1 MSVDLV
7 FLGSDGPDRL
17 EGERVRA
24 VQCRAPELFV
34 GGSGQLPEVEQMNEV
49 RRAAGVAEELR
60 IAGAA
65 GDLRH
70 HLVRAEPAERPIQG
84 YAGPAEPIFA
94 QVRGHG
100 EGILGLGHRV
110 QVPAV
115 QLTELLPKLADVEP
129 QPARK
134 TGPVGVALL
143 DTHVAVLQAHEDLR
157 VRVRVE
163 GRLESDFELA
173 RVEVVTLDARL
184 LPVGAHVPRHADLRV
199 ELSLVAL
206 PADEPRGRGV
216 LAGSGVATPGGGP

>member
-1 MSVDLV
+1 
-7 FLGSDGPDRL
+7 
-17 EGERVRA
+17 
-24 VQCRAPELFV
+24 
-34 GGSGQLPEVEQMNEV
+34 MNEV
-49 RRAAGVAEELR
+49 RRAAAVAEELR

-94 QVRGHG
+94 QVRGHR
-100 EGILGLGHRV
+100 EGILRLGHRV

-115 QLTELLPKLADVEP
+115 QLAELLAELADVEP

-157 VRVRVE
+157 VRVRIE
-163 GRLESDFELA
+163 RRLEADLELA
-173 RVEVVTLDARL
+173 RVEILPLDPRL
-184 LPVGAHVPRHADLRV
+184 LSVGAHVPRDADLRV
-199 ELSLVAL
+199 ELRLVAL
-206 PADEPRGRGV
+206 AADEPRGGGV
-216 LAGSGVATPGGGP
+216 LPGGGVAT